1 MAVVQMQIRENAD
14 VETQRLG
21 KEISARYAAVVQGEL
36 DAAIAAAKTLA
47 AAVAN
52 AQAQPNPQRAPV
64 VGLLHRT
71 LEALPDVFGVWT
83 AWEPDAFDGKDK
95 EFANA
100 DALHEA
106 SGRFLPYVIRSES
119 GVQETHTSA
128 PTAASRDAGEKWY
141 WKTLEIGKL
150 LLVEPTEYEVAGKKR
165 MMASVCVPILG
176 KGKGVAGID
185 LSLEGLQRIA
195 AGVKIFDSGY
205 GVLLSNT
212 GMIVAHKDKDYI
224 GKQADAF
231 LSDSNRAAVAKAL
244 KEGVP
249 VTFSQKASS
258 SGQEMLY
265 CMTPVVL
272 EGVEGAW
279 SFVATIPRAAML
291 ENVRAVQKVLFV
303 LSGCGLALLVVAVFF
318 IARVIVRPIREMMQA
333 TEAVAAGDLDRP
345 IALRQRDEIGKLADS
360 LRTMVASLKAKIAE
374 ADDKTRL
381 AGEESSRA
389 AQATREAEEAKAA
402 AEQAMAQGM
411 LRAAGKL
418 EHVVGVMGAASEEL
432 SAQIEQSTR
441 GAEEQTARVGE
452 TATAM
457 EEMTATVL
465 EIAKNASSASDAA
478 DKTRREADDGAKV
491 VTQAITGIGDARK
504 QALAL
509 KGDMTTLGRQ
519 AEGIGQILNVIS
531 DIADQTNL
539 LALNAA
545 IEAARAG
552 DAGRGFAVVADEV
565 RKLAE
570 KTMTATKEV
579 GEAISAVQAGTRKNI
594 ANVDAAVEK
603 IEAATT
609 LAGESGEALSRIVSL
624 VEGTSSQV
632 ASIATAAEQQSATCE
647 EINRSIEGI
656 SRVSAETSDAMR
668 QSAQAIVELAAQAQ
682 ELASLVDSLKEEAEA
697 SSPRALSA

>member
-1 MAVVQMQIRENAD
+1 MRSMRTTMIILIGVVVLLIQFALIAIVAKM
-14 VETQRLG
+14 
-21 KEISARYAAVVQGEL
+21 SY
-36 DAAIAAAKTLA
+36 DANLA
-47 AAVAN
+47 AAM
-52 AQAQPNPQRAPV
+52 
-64 VGLLHRT
+64 
-71 LEALPDVFGVWT
+71 
-83 AWEPDAFDGKDK
+83 
-95 EFANA
+95 
-100 DALHEA
+100 HEMTTIA
-106 SGRFLPYVIRSES
+106 STVSK
-119 GVQETHTSA
+119 
-128 PTAASRDAGEKWY
+128 TAASFGEQQM
-141 WKTLEIGKL
+141 E
-150 LLVEPTEYEVAGKKR
+150 LVKGISLMPVAQEFLVAGKGQEELARIVAGMSRSNENINTIYIFNKEGTQVLC
-165 MMASVCVPILG
+165 MAQGKPAKLNPLADREYIKAALSGKPGMSSTPTKSLVTGKLIVSVTAPVLDEAGKVVGGVGMSYVLDGLIEDYIDAIGIGKTGAPFILSP
-176 KGKGVAGID
+176 KGVVVADRKRELLLTDIASQPGI
-185 LSLEGLQRIA
+185 
-195 AGVKIFDSGY
+195 
-205 GVLLSNT
+205 
-212 GMIVAHKDKDYI
+212 
-224 GKQADAF
+224 
-231 LSDSNRAAVAKAL
+231 
-244 KEGVP
+244 
-249 VTFSQKASS
+249 
-258 SGQEMLY
+258 
-265 CMTPVVL
+265 
-272 EGVEGAW
+272 
-279 SFVATIPRAAML
+279 AAML
-291 ENVRAVQKVLFV
+291 GAP
-303 LSGCGLALLVVAVFF
+303 SGSGNLMRDGREQRVVWTRVSGWNWIMAFAMDTAEIEAPARSLRNSMG
-318 IARVIVRPIREMMQA
+318 IAGCI
-333 TEAVAAGDLDRP
+333 AVAALVLVTLVSLERIAVRPLKRLEAYASEVASGKLDS
-345 IALRQRDEIGKLADS
+345 ALTLHLRNEIGKLADS

-402 AEQAMAQGM
+402 AEHAMAQGM

-418 EHVVGVMGAASEEL
+418 DHVVGVMGAASEEL

-457 EEMTATVL
+457 EEMTSTVL
-465 EIAKNASSASDAA
+465 EIAKNASSASNAA

-491 VTQAITGIGDARK
+491 VTQAIAGIGDAQA

-509 KGDMTTLGRQ
+509 KTDMTTLGRQ

-552 DAGRGFAVVADEV
+552 EAGRGFAVVADEV

-579 GEAISAVQAGTRKNI
+579 GEAISAVQDGTRRNI
-594 ANVDAAVEK
+594 GNVDAAVEK

-609 LAGESGEALSRIVSL
+609 LAGKSGEALSRIVSL